1 MQKRRASRLSTRR
14 SRKWPR
20 SRHPPARTS
29 CRCRATSVGMF
40 SASFLNDRTTETS
53 GLAGR
58 WSMKVAVSL
67 LGNTVETQV
76 AVLGDERQI
85 ERPVDPG
92 DDLRD
97 VVRACESACH
107 RSREYPVHTSLL
119 KSSGTTPRT
128 GAPRRADSADRGRR
142 RRRAPGA
149 SQVRFPARTAARRG
163 RLRRGGPGAA
173 IRS

>member
-1 MQKRRASRLSTRR
+1 M
-14 SRKWPR
+14 
-20 SRHPPARTS
+20 
-29 CRCRATSVGMF
+29 RATSVGMF

-92 DDLRD
+92 DDLRG
-97 VVRACESACH
+97 VVRRPPAPTRRQPAA
-107 RSREYPVHTSLL
+107 REHETFP
-119 KSSGTTPRT
+119 PRV
-128 GAPRRADSADRGRR
+128 RRGRR
-142 RRRAPGA
+142 RPGRRLP
-149 SQVRFPARTAARRG
+149 SNVRVLGVPDHGEPLQKLADALVQREG
-163 RLRRGGPGAA
+163 RLVPGPLDFFVRHDVVALVWIAADIRLVDDERRQVFLNLLAEL
-173 IRS
+173 